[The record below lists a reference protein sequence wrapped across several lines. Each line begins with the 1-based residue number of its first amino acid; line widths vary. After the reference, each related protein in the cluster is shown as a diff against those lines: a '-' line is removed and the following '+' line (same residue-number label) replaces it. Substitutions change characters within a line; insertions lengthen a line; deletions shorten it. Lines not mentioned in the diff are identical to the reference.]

1 MACVSVD
8 FAKTTNT
15 SCDNIIGVDKL
26 PEEMIEINIKDDKVE
41 TNASKVVYC

>member
-1 MACVSVD
+1 MAYVSVD
-8 FAKTTNT
+8 FAATTNT
-15 SCDNIIGVDKL
+15 SCGNIIGVDKL